1 MPRRYP
7 AVMRHDERMRAVK
20 FVIRTSDVLISEQL
34 RRSIPAIE
42 WLAWRGG
49 ARRARRESIYRRAL
63 SMQTDYALEF
73 WSKKQ
78 AKLGELIEVY
88 WRLADWRWKVQD
100 GEEGD
105 RYAIETLVLMK
116 SHTPRLELFRRCMGW
131 LWESEK
137 P

>member
-1 MPRRYP
+1 
-7 AVMRHDERMRAVK
+7 
-20 FVIRTSDVLISEQL
+20 
-34 RRSIPAIE
+34 
-42 WLAWRGG
+42 
-49 ARRARRESIYRRAL
+49 
-63 SMQTDYALEF
+63 MQTDYALEF